1 MANGVPS
8 SMLVVFGKRE
18 GRMSSPSLDI
28 FKEDLG
34 GNPVWVDAVR
44 DLENAQRRVRQLTSS
59 VPGEYFV
66 FDQRTSKIVAR
77 LGSNQ
82 IDWT

>member
-1 MANGVPS
+1 MT
-8 SMLVVFGKRE
+8 
-18 GRMSSPSLDI
+18 SPSLDI

-34 GNPVWVDAVR
+34 GIPVWVDAVT
-44 DLENAQRRVRQLTSS
+44 DLENAQRRVRQLSSS
-59 VPGEYFV
+59 VPVEYFV
-66 FDQRTSKIVAR
+66 FDQRTRKIVAR